1 MTIGGLVVLAVL
13 GYAALHV
20 LGALFGHHRKR
31 RHGRAHGLRPNFG
44 WSMRRGWWGAI
55 TPPVVHGRYY
65 HRL

>member
-1 MTIGGLVVLAVL
+1 MTIGALLVLVVL

-31 RHGRAHGLRPNFG
+31 RYGRAHGLHPNIG
-44 WSMRRGWWGAI
+44 WSMRRGLWGSF